1 MRFMLIRKAAE
12 NTERGDM
19 PGEAL
24 LTAMGAYNADLI
36 AAGAMVDGAGLKP
49 SSFGARI
56 QIDGVG
62 GKPPAVTDGPFA
74 EIKEL
79 VAGFTIINV
88 ASKAEAIAWVRK
100 WPPEDGPVEIELR
113 QLYEM
118 DDFGDSPGARKMRDD
133 FAKLG

>member
-19 PGEAL
+19 PSEELIA
-24 LTAMGAYNADLI
+24 AMGAYNAQLI
-36 AAGAMVDGAGLKP
+36 AAGAMLDGAGLKP

-79 VAGFTIINV
+79 VAGFTIIDV
-88 ASKAEAIAWVRK
+88 ASKAEAIEWVKK
-100 WPPEDGPVEIELR
+100 WPPEDGPVQIELR

-118 DDFGDSPGARKMRDD
+118 EDFGDSPAVRKMRDD